1 MVEQAINVE
10 PQYEL
15 AICELYHPY
24 FHGDL
29 DDENDQTKNYIYNSY
44 LCAYVIEH
52 DEMYDDDLYPTD
64 NTGPWGLRQE
74 RIWPEIEHPTIR
86 NYRNLVRHYQLDI
99 VQPIYLPSGH
109 MMCIP
114 KTFWLKI
121 FQRKYKKYYKE
132 LQKRIERA
140 KHPKVLM
147 RRELTGC
154 KL

>member
-1 MVEQAINVE
+1 MYKRQEI
-10 PQYEL
+10 
-15 AICELYHPY
+15 
-24 FHGDL
+24 
-29 DDENDQTKNYIYNSY
+29 
-44 LCAYVIEH
+44 
-52 DEMYDDDLYPTD
+52 YDDDLFPTN
-64 NTGPWGLRQE
+64 NTGPWGLTQE

-147 RRELTGC
+147 RRQLTGC

>member
-1 MVEQAINVE
+1 
-10 PQYEL
+10 
-15 AICELYHPY
+15 
-24 FHGDL
+24 
-29 DDENDQTKNYIYNSY
+29 
-44 LCAYVIEH
+44 
-52 DEMYDDDLYPTD
+52 
-64 NTGPWGLRQE
+64 
-74 RIWPEIEHPTIR
+74 
-86 NYRNLVRHYQLDI
+86 
-99 VQPIYLPSGH
+99 

-147 RRELTGC
+147 RRQLTGC